1 MSKKIEKS
9 LSEKLMMA
17 DDAIY
22 VEMGIDRVTAAN
34 YAEFSVRAASK
45 AVDIISSR
53 DYSTATILAACDVLD
68 DENFHRMSRAVRFV
82 IADRIPASIICLWT
96 SSAVFPA
103 SITANRSGS
112 FAARSRNALRTS

>member
-1 MSKKIEKS
+1 MSKESKTSLEGDKTMSKKIEES

-22 VEMGIDRVTAAN
+22 TEMGIDRVTAAN
-34 YAEFSVRAASK
+34 SAEFSVRAASK
-45 AVDIISSR
+45 AADIISSR

-82 IADRIPASIICLWT
+82 IADRIPAYI
-96 SSAVFPA
+96 A
-103 SITANRSGS
+103 G
-112 FAARSRNALRTS
+112 

>member
-1 MSKKIEKS
+1 MSKKIEES

-34 YAEFSVRAASK
+34 SAEFSVRAASK
-45 AVDIISSR
+45 AADIISSR
-53 DYSTATILAACDVLD
+53 DYNTATILAACDVLD

-82 IADRIPASIICLWT
+82 IADRIPAYI
-96 SSAVFPA
+96 
-103 SITANRSGS
+103 
-112 FAARSRNALRTS
+112 AR